1 MCGRPDI
8 LYPCSRMIKVC
19 FCQNLNIIN
28 SWDRIIAFSSG
39 WGWQNQFFDLL
50 RLKMKSTQTKILK
63 QTGRYR
69 SVIFCNGVV
78 YIILYE
84 RVVFSS
90 RVSKRTFVCVNF
102 VFDNDQTGL
111 LLKIICS
118 HHTRFECKIAFRF
131 LNGQNVL
138 SKTTFKI
145 YPRNLRLCPIILIFG
160 YLYTVL

>member
-1 MCGRPDI
+1 MKINTGRKTDGSNRPNKMCGRPGI

-19 FCQNLNIIN
+19 FCQNHNIIN
-28 SWDRIIAFSSG
+28 SWTRIIVLFQADEVGKTNFL
-39 WGWQNQFFDLL
+39 DLL

-69 SVIFCNGVV
+69 SVIFCNRIV

-84 RVVFSS
+84 RVVFSA
-90 RVSKRTFVCVNF
+90 RVTKRTFVCVNF

-131 LNGQNVL
+131 
-138 SKTTFKI
+138 
-145 YPRNLRLCPIILIFG
+145 
-160 YLYTVL
+160 